1 MSDSRKSLP
10 ESCALAIW
18 VFLGL
23 SGSSYAGPLKP
34 IEKDNTGNAP
44 AGLAD
49 LASGPAL
56 ALPPTRLSALIP
68 AALLGTGPRPV
79 TTGAPLLVS
88 PPLGSV
94 EHGAKATEE
103 ARAVMT
109 LAALVSDQLGDPF
122 ASLSY
127 LNDDGLAPAMLGFA
141 KVAAAASK
149 GQGDRALAAHKA
161 PKQAWGRPRAATALQ
176 VPPVLNAETAPEHAG
191 GDDTEQHYRFT
202 PLTPTDA
209 SEAPDAATPARPTG
223 QVALPEPARPGT
235 TVTSSEPNTRPR
247 LAALLP
253 SRQVPATA
261 MPSLPATISQPS
273 VTPRPRVAFPWPVP
287 TSRAQAARRFQQQA
301 ALAPSP
307 RSPGTTGLTPPIRA
321 TASRATALRV
331 VGLRLALPPTPA
343 RRPFDANE
351 LGIDLMP
358 GSKADRLANFLEG
371 VSRGDSAGERS
382 RDMWNFSFAEI
393 VNGWARAGRH
403 GELTLDRVARG
414 TISRHEQARRRDMV
428 RTLRKLDGSGN
439 FAF

>member
-49 LASGPAL
+49 LAAGPAL
-56 ALPPTRLSALIP
+56 ALPPTRLSALIS

-88 PPLGSV
+88 PPPGSV

-141 KVAAAASK
+141 KVVAAASK

-161 PKQAWGRPRAATALQ
+161 PKQAWGRPLAATALQ

-191 GDDTEQHYRFT
+191 GDDTEQRYRFT
-202 PLTPTDA
+202 LLTPTDA

-321 TASRATALRV
+321 TAPRATALRV
-331 VGLRLALPPTPA
+331 VGLRLALPPPPA

-371 VSRGDSAGERS
+371 VSRGENAGGRS
-382 RDMWNFSFAEI
+382 RNMRNVPFAEI
-393 VNGWARAGRH
+393 VKGSAQAGQH
-403 GELTLDRVARG
+403 GELTLDRVARS